1 MVPKHKTHRYFA
13 RLLLG
18 KAYGKVD
25 GQIDLP
31 YVWLGRKH
39 RKLFHTYYDAFCVG
53 YIVSGEWKGALA
65 GVYHV
70 WLDRKCSEDPRF
82 KKFMD
87 LMSREDARFNDEMR
101 RFKNKMIRERKKL
114 KRKR

>member
-1 MVPKHKTHRYFA
+1 MPKHKTHKYFA

-18 KAYGKVD
+18 KAYSKVD
-25 GQIDLP
+25 KQIDLP

-39 RKLFHTYYDAFCVG
+39 RALFHTYYEAFCVG
-53 YIVSGEWKGALA
+53 YITSGEWKGALA

-87 LMSREDARFNDEMR
+87 WMSREDAG
-101 RFKNKMIRERKKL
+101 FKNKMIRERKKL
-114 KRKR
+114 KR